1 MSNVAKYF
9 YKGHDTD
16 LIVFVKSKDAV
27 EKYLAH
33 PDNISDVVEVFQ
45 IFTNSN
51 SGRGNEGA
59 LGEASIAQL
68 ENELGKIKKDD
79 MFEKILREGEFSGS
93 ESGLRHQDRFK
104 DSGPY

>member
-27 EKYLAH
+27 EEYLTH
-33 PDNISDVVEVFQ
+33 SDNISDVVEVFQ
-45 IFTNSN
+45 IFTNTN
-51 SGRGNEGA
+51 TGRGNEGS

-68 ENELGKIKKDD
+68 ENEFGKMKKDD
-79 MFEKILREGEFSGS
+79 MFEKILREGEFSGDKN
-93 ESGLRHQDRFK
+93 GLRRQDRFTEK
-104 DSGPY
+104 GF